1 VYNAANEVCVDAFL
15 SVRLP
20 FAGIVDTVAQVVSE
34 QDGRAGDA
42 VTLADVRAAD
52 EWARARASELA
63 ATWGLRAHHVVGAAL
78 KRGGSQG

>member
-1 VYNAANEVCVDAFL
+1 MDAFL
-15 SVRLP
+15 SGKLP

-34 QDGRAGDA
+34 QDGRVGGA

-52 EWARARASELA
+52 GWARTRASELA
-63 ATWGLRAHHVVGAAL
+63 ATWRLRAHHVVGAAL